1 MFQKGTEGRR
11 VRKNV
16 QERDR
21 RKKKVLESRST
32 AP

>member
-1 MFQKGTEGRR
+1 MSQKGTEGRR

-32 AP
+32 VP